1 MVKKYIIMCGGNYS
15 TYFEKPRQL
24 SVVNGE
30 VLVERTIRLLR
41 ENGIKD
47 ISISTNYRDF
57 DYIGVP
63 ILEHENSYRTEGT
76 EVKGYWCDAFYPMDE
91 PVCYVFGDVY
101 FSEEAIKKI
110 VETDTDDIEFFGSRP
125 PFAENYH
132 KNHEEPFALKVVN
145 NKHLKE
151 AIEKTKQW
159 EDEGRFW
166 RKPLMWELW
175 TVIKDTPLQ
184 TGPGEFPAEYIV
196 INDYTSDIDRKGD
209 IKKIERMLGGRRM
222 VKLESLEDF
231 TLGKFNE
238 LKNIERKN
246 PEKNEKGWVYS
257 GDTFECDGNME
268 NYLLGDNKYKRAFA
282 RVIEV
287 IPEKPKVEPKV
298 EEPMEKSKIEKP
310 KKKVIVKKAK
320 K

>member
-24 SVVNGE
+24 SVVMGE

-63 ILEHENSYRTEGT
+63 ILEHNNSYRTEGM
-76 EVKGYWCDAFYPMDE
+76 EVKGYWCDAFYPMYE

-110 VETDTDDIEFFGSRP
+110 VETDTDDIEFFGSKP

-151 AIEKTKQW
+151 AIEKTKKW
-159 EDEGRFW
+159 EDEGKFW

-175 TVIKDTPLQ
+175 TVIKGTQLQ
-184 TGPGEFPAEYIV
+184 TKAGEYPADYVV

-209 IKKIERMLGGRRM
+209 IRKIELLLGGRKM
-222 VKLESLEDF
+222 VKLEVTDENGF

-238 LKNIERKN
+238 LRNIERKD
-246 PEKNEKGWVYS
+246 PDKREEGWLYY
-257 GDTFECDGNME
+257 GDTFECDEDMQ
-268 NYLLGDNKYKRAFA
+268 NYLLGDNKYKKSFV

-287 IPEKPKVEPKV
+287 IPEEPKVEPKV
-298 EEPMEKSKIEKP
+298 EKPIEQP
-310 KKKVIVKKAK
+310 KKRIVKKIK

>member
-24 SVVNGE
+24 SVVMGE
-30 VLVERTIRLLR
+30 VLVERTIRLLK

-57 DYIGVP
+57 DYLGVP
-63 ILEHENSYRTEGT
+63 ILEHENNYRTEGY
-76 EVKGYWCDAFYPMDE
+76 EVKGYWCDAFYPTEE
-91 PVCYVFGDVY
+91 PVCYIFGDVY

-125 PFAENYH
+125 PFTEKYP

-145 NKHLKE
+145 TKHLKE
-151 AIEKTKQW
+151 AIEKTKKW
-159 EDEGRFW
+159 EDEGKFW

-175 TVIKDTPLQ
+175 SVIKDAPLQ
-184 TGPGEFPAEYIV
+184 KEAGEFPADYVV
-196 INDYTSDIDRKGD
+196 INDYTSDIDRKKD
-209 IKKIERMLGGRRM
+209 IRELEIMLGGVKM
-222 VKLESLEDF
+222 IKLEAIEDF

-238 LKNIERKN
+238 LKELTRKN
-246 PEKNEKGWVYS
+246 PAKNEKGFVYE
-257 GDTFECDGNME
+257 GDIFECDEEMR

-282 RVIEV
+282 KVIEV
-287 IPEKPKVEPKV
+287 LQEEQKHIEVEEKP
-298 EEPMEKSKIEKP
+298 
-310 KKKVIVKKAK
+310 VIVKKPAK
-320 K
+320 KNKKSK

>member
-24 SVVNGE
+24 SVVMGE
-30 VLVERTIRLLR
+30 VLVERTIRLLK

-57 DYIGVP
+57 DYLGVP
-63 ILEHENSYRTEGT
+63 ILEHENNYRTEGY

-91 PVCYVFGDVY
+91 PVCYIFGDVY

-125 PFAENYH
+125 PFTEKYP
-132 KNHEEPFALKVVN
+132 KDHEEPFALKVVN
-145 NKHLKE
+145 TKHLKE
-151 AIEKTKQW
+151 AIKKTKQW
-159 EDEGRFW
+159 EDEGKFW

-175 TVIKDTPLQ
+175 TVIKDAPLQ
-184 TGPGEFPAEYIV
+184 TEKGQFPADYVV
-196 INDYTSDIDRKGD
+196 INDYTSDIDRVRD
-209 IKKIERMLGGRRM
+209 IKKIEKILGGGKM
-222 VKLESLEDF
+222 VKLEAVEEF
-231 TLGKFNE
+231 TLGKFKE
-238 LKNIERKN
+238 LKNLVRKD
-246 PEKNEKGWVYS
+246 KNKDRDGFVYE
-257 GDTFECDGNME
+257 GDTFECDEQMRD
-268 NYLLGDNKYKRAFA
+268 YLLGDNKYKRAFA

-287 IPEKPKVEPKV
+287 IPEKKEEPKV
-298 EEPMEKSKIEKP
+298 EEKVETPKSK
-310 KKKVIVKKAK
+310 KKITIKKSK

>member
-24 SVVNGE
+24 SVVMEE

-63 ILEHENSYRTEGT
+63 ILEHNNSYRTEGN

-110 VETDTDDIEFFGSRP
+110 VETDTDDIEFFGSKP

-151 AIEKTKQW
+151 AIEKTKKW
-159 EDEGRFW
+159 EDEGKFW

-175 TVIKDTPLQ
+175 TVIKGTQLQ
-184 TGPGEFPAEYIV
+184 TKAGEYPADYVV

-209 IKKIERMLGGRRM
+209 IRKIELLLGGRKM
-222 VKLESLEDF
+222 VKLEVTDENGF

-238 LKNIERKN
+238 LRNIERKD
-246 PEKNEKGWVYS
+246 PDKKEEGWLYY
-257 GDTFECDGNME
+257 GDTFECDEDMQK
-268 NYLLGDNKYKRAFA
+268 YLLGDNKYKKAFV

-287 IPEKPKVEPKV
+287 IPEEPKVEPKV
-298 EEPMEKSKIEKP
+298 EKPIEQSKVEKP
-310 KKKVIVKKAK
+310 KKRIVKKT
-320 K
+320 

>member
-24 SVVNGE
+24 SVVMGE

-63 ILEHENSYRTEGT
+63 ILEHNNSYRTEGM

-110 VETDTDDIEFFGSRP
+110 VETDTDDIEFFGSKP

-151 AIEKTKQW
+151 AIEKTKKW
-159 EDEGRFW
+159 EDEGKFW

-175 TVIKDTPLQ
+175 TVIKGTQLQ
-184 TGPGEFPAEYIV
+184 TKAGEYPADYVV

-209 IKKIERMLGGRRM
+209 IRKIELLLGGRKM
-222 VKLESLEDF
+222 VKLEVTDENGF

-238 LKNIERKN
+238 LRNIERKD
-246 PEKNEKGWVYS
+246 PDKKEEGWLYY
-257 GDTFECDGNME
+257 GDTFECDEDMQK
-268 NYLLGDNKYKRAFA
+268 YLLGDNKYKKAFV

-287 IPEKPKVEPKV
+287 IPEEPKVEPKV
-298 EEPMEKSKIEKP
+298 EKPIEQSKVEKP
-310 KKKVIVKKAK
+310 KKRIVKKT
-320 K
+320 